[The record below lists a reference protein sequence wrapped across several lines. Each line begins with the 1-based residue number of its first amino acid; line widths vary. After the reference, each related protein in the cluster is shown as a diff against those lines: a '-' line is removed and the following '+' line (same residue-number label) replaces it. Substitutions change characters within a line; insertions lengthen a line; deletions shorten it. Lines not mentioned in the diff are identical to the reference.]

1 MRCPGGVYPNW
12 AAQSPATIIEQGPCQ
27 GDVIGP
33 HNWDD
38 FAAGFNLSPQRVVIS
53 AATNTV
59 GELRSD
65 RVQAYFI
72 GDDRYFNGYE
82 PLVCADDATAI
93 EMVNRANHSL
103 WRNKI
108 ELFTK
113 SRVFCAG
120 DDI

>member
-1 MRCPGGVYPNW
+1 MDVNQNGKRYAAGLEMRCPGGVYPNW

-65 RVQAYFI
+65 RVQ
-72 GDDRYFNGYE
+72 GLLHRG
-82 PLVCADDATAI
+82 
-93 EMVNRANHSL
+93 R
-103 WRNKI
+103 
-108 ELFTK
+108 
-113 SRVFCAG
+113 
-120 DDI
+120 